1 MEIST
6 QVYWVVLLISRP
18 GKGRKGGRFGF
29 KENVSCDVSVYFNGL
44 WGQFLDG
51 MNDPSG
57 AILK

>member
-6 QVYWVVLLISRP
+6 QVYWVVLLLSRP
-18 GKGRKGGRFGF
+18 GKGRKGGRFGL
-29 KENVSCDVSVYFNGL
+29 KEKVSCDVSVYFNGL